1 MLLSLAFDAGGRKL
15 YQYSGWRFVDT
26 TPPAIKQTKDVHK
39 IIIFSKNSGDFI
51 ISEYYCF

>member
-39 IIIFSKNSGDFI
+39 IIIFSKNNGDFI